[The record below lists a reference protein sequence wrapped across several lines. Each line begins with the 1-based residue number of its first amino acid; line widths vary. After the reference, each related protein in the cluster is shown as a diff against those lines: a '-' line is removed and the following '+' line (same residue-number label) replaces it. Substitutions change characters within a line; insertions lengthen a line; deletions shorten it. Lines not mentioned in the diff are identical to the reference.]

1 MSPASSSGNRA
12 QDVLDPVSRETL
24 NLFIRNIS
32 TGGIMKNV
40 QRILSTVAVLATL
53 VALTLVSVY
62 SVAQDKK
69 STVPTRKEL
78 VTLLKTAKEP
88 PEHRRIAA
96 YYRQEAVRLT
106 QSAKEH
112 SELAAI
118 YQERHPFA
126 AMESKHG
133 DAFGLGAS
141 HCEKFAQLAK
151 EQAKEAE
158 ALAVI
163 HEDMAKAAE
172 QKQQ

>member
-1 MSPASSSGNRA
+1 
-12 QDVLDPVSRETL
+12 
-24 NLFIRNIS
+24 
-32 TGGIMKNV
+32 MKNV
-40 QRILSTVAVLATL
+40 QRIHSTIAVLAIV
-53 VALTLVSVY
+53 VALSLVSVY
-62 SVAQDKK
+62 SVAQDKT
-69 STVPTRKEL
+69 SSVPTRKEL

-96 YYRQEAVRLT
+96 YYRHEAASLT

-118 YQERHPFA
+118 YQEHHPFA

-133 DAFGLGAS
+133 DAFGQGAS
-141 HCEKFAQLAK
+141 HCQKFADLAK

-158 ALAVI
+158 ALAAI

-172 QKQQ
+172 QKQP

>member
-1 MSPASSSGNRA
+1 
-12 QDVLDPVSRETL
+12 
-24 NLFIRNIS
+24 
-32 TGGIMKNV
+32 MKNV
-40 QRILSTVAVLATL
+40 QRILSTVAVLAIL
-53 VALTLVSVY
+53 VALPLVSVY

-69 STVPTRKEL
+69 SSVPTRKEL

-96 YYRQEAVRLT
+96 YYRREAASLM

-112 SELAAI
+112 SELATI
-118 YQERHPFA
+118 YQQQHPFA

-133 DAFGLGAS
+133 DAFGQGAS

-158 ALAVI
+158 ALAVL

>member
-1 MSPASSSGNRA
+1 
-12 QDVLDPVSRETL
+12 VLHSIWRETP
-24 NLFIRNIS
+24 NLFTGDIS

-40 QRILSTVAVLATL
+40 QRILSTGAVLATL
-53 VALTLVSVY
+53 VASSLVSVY

-69 STVPTRKEL
+69 SSVPTRKEL

-96 YYRQEAVRLT
+96 YYRHEAASLM

-118 YQERHPFA
+118 YQQKHPFA

-133 DAFGLGAS
+133 DAFGQGAS
-141 HCEKFAQLAK
+141 HCQKFADLAK

-158 ALAVI
+158 ALAAL
-163 HEDMAKAAE
+163 HEDMAKEAE

>member
-1 MSPASSSGNRA
+1 
-12 QDVLDPVSRETL
+12 
-24 NLFIRNIS
+24 
-32 TGGIMKNV
+32 MKSV

-53 VALTLVSVY
+53 AALSLVSVY

-69 STVPTRKEL
+69 SSVPTRKEL

-96 YYRQEAVRLT
+96 YYRQEAARLM

-118 YQERHPFA
+118 YQEQHPFA

-133 DAFGLGAS
+133 DAFGQGAS
-141 HCEKFAQLAK
+141 HCEKFAELAK

-158 ALAVI
+158 ALAAL

>member
-1 MSPASSSGNRA
+1 
-12 QDVLDPVSRETL
+12 
-24 NLFIRNIS
+24 
-32 TGGIMKNV
+32 MKKV
-40 QRILSTVAVLATL
+40 QRILSTGAVLASL
-53 VALTLVSVY
+53 VASSLISVY

-69 STVPTRKEL
+69 SSVPTRKEL

-88 PEHRRIAA
+88 PEHRRIAV
-96 YYRQEAVRLT
+96 YYRHEAASLM

-118 YQERHPFA
+118 YQQKHPFA

-133 DAFGLGAS
+133 DAFGQGAS
-141 HCEKFAQLAK
+141 HCQKFADLAK

-158 ALAVI
+158 ALAAI

>member
-1 MSPASSSGNRA
+1 MKHVQRTLSAVIVLVTLAASS
-12 QDVLDPVSRETL
+12 
-24 NLFIRNIS
+24 
-32 TGGIMKNV
+32 
-40 QRILSTVAVLATL
+40 
-53 VALTLVSVY
+53 LVSVY

-69 STVPTRKEL
+69 SSLPTRKEL
-78 VTLLKTAKEP
+78 VTLLKSAKEP

-96 YYRQEAVRLT
+96 YYRQEAARLL

-112 SELAAI
+112 SDLAAI

-133 DAFGLGAS
+133 DAFGQGAS
-141 HCEKFAQLAK
+141 HCEKFASLAK

-158 ALAVI
+158 ALAVL
-163 HEDMAKAAE
+163 HEDMAKEAE

>member
-1 MSPASSSGNRA
+1 
-12 QDVLDPVSRETL
+12 
-24 NLFIRNIS
+24 
-32 TGGIMKNV
+32 MKNV

-53 VALTLVSVY
+53 AALSLVSVY

-69 STVPTRKEL
+69 SPVPTRKEL
-78 VTLLKTAKEP
+78 VILLKTAKEP

-96 YYRQEAVRLT
+96 YYRQEAARLT

-133 DAFGLGAS
+133 DAFGQGAS
-141 HCEKFAQLAK
+141 HCEKFAQLAR

-158 ALAVI
+158 ALVAL
-163 HEDMAKAAE
+163 HEGMAKEAE

>member
-1 MSPASSSGNRA
+1 
-12 QDVLDPVSRETL
+12 
-24 NLFIRNIS
+24 
-32 TGGIMKNV
+32 MKNV
-40 QRILSTVAVLATL
+40 QRIPSTVAVLATL
-53 VALTLVSVY
+53 AVLSLVSVF
-62 SVAQDKK
+62 SLGQDKK
-69 STVPTRKEL
+69 SFVPTRKEL

-96 YYRQEAVRLT
+96 YYRQEAARLT

-118 YQERHPFA
+118 YQKRHPFA

-133 DAFGLGAS
+133 DAFGQGAS
-141 HCEKFAQLAK
+141 HCEKFAQLAT

-158 ALAVI
+158 ALAVL
-163 HEDMAKAAE
+163 HEDMAKEAE

>member
-1 MSPASSSGNRA
+1 
-12 QDVLDPVSRETL
+12 
-24 NLFIRNIS
+24 
-32 TGGIMKNV
+32 MKNV
-40 QRILSTVAVLATL
+40 ERILSAIVVLATL
-53 VALTLVSVY
+53 AAVSLVSVY
-62 SVAQDKK
+62 SVAQNKK
-69 STVPTRKEL
+69 SSVPTRKEL

-96 YYRQEAVRLT
+96 YYRQEAARLT

-118 YQERHPFA
+118 YQQRHPFA

-133 DAFGLGAS
+133 DAFEQGAS

-158 ALAVI
+158 ALAAL
-163 HEDMAKAAE
+163 HEDMAKTAE

>member
-1 MSPASSSGNRA
+1 
-12 QDVLDPVSRETL
+12 
-24 NLFIRNIS
+24 
-32 TGGIMKNV
+32 MKNV
-40 QRILSTVAVLATL
+40 QRIHSTIAVLAIV
-53 VALTLVSVY
+53 VALSLVSVY

-69 STVPTRKEL
+69 SSVPTRKEL

-96 YYRQEAVRLT
+96 YYRHEAASLV

-112 SELAAI
+112 SELATI
-118 YQERHPFA
+118 YQEHHPFA

-133 DAFGLGAS
+133 DAFGQGAS
-141 HCEKFAQLAK
+141 HCQKFADLAK

-158 ALAVI
+158 ALAAI

-172 QKQQ
+172 QKQP

>member
-1 MSPASSSGNRA
+1 
-12 QDVLDPVSRETL
+12 
-24 NLFIRNIS
+24 
-32 TGGIMKNV
+32 MKNV
-40 QRILSTVAVLATL
+40 QSTLSTVAVVITLAVTSF
-53 VALTLVSVY
+53 VSVY

-69 STVPTRKEL
+69 SSVPTRKEL

-96 YYRQEAVRLT
+96 YYRHEAASLM

-118 YQERHPFA
+118 YQEHHPFA

-133 DAFGLGAS
+133 DAFGQGAS
-141 HCEKFAQLAK
+141 HCRKFAELGR

-158 ALAVI
+158 ALATL